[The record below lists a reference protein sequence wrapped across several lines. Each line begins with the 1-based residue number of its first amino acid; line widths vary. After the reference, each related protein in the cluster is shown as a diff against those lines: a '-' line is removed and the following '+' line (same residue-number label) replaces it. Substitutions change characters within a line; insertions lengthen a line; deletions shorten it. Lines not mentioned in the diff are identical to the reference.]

1 MEFSGIQ
8 RVFWGILG
16 FIIWTIGFW
25 YFFYRPQLYLF
36 SKIKDNNIFN
46 LIRFLIYIG
55 GVTAWIFLA
64 ISLMGPRQPLGVAKN
79 KIDVTDIFFVVDVSR
94 SMLAEDFKP
103 NRLEAAK
110 SKIREFIDLK
120 PADRI
125 GLIMFSERV
134 FTLLPLSTDLDLIKN
149 IVSEIKTG
157 FLGSGTNIGD
167 AIGLAVARAA
177 HSLAKSKVIILL
189 TDGVSNVGSITPLE
203 AAQKAKKQKVKIY
216 TIGMGGDKDAQIPL
230 GKSVFGKIRYQN
242 IPGGSID
249 MKTLNKI
256 SKITNAK
263 SYIAKDS
270 SSLENILREIRRLEK
285 TKIDKNERVIYKE
298 LYHKYL
304 LIGVILLILVD
315 LSRKFILKEIG

>member
-1 MEFSGIQ
+1 MEFSGIH
-8 RVFWGILG
+8 RIFWAILG
-16 FIIWTIGFW
+16 FIIWTIGHW
-25 YFFYRPQLYLF
+25 NFFYRPQLYLS
-36 SKIKDNNIFN
+36 SKIKKKYIS
-46 LIRFLIYIG
+46 LRFLIYITG
-55 GVTAWIFLA
+55 IIAWIFLA
-64 ISLMGPRQPLGVAKN
+64 ISLMGPRNPIGVAKN
-79 KIDVTDIFFVVDVSR
+79 KIDVTDIFFVIDVSR

-110 SKIREFIDLK
+110 NKISEFIDLK

-125 GLIMFSERV
+125 GIIMFSERV
-134 FTLLPLSTDLDLIKN
+134 FTLLPLSTDLNLIKN
-149 IVSEIKTG
+149 IVGEIKIG

-177 HSLAKSKVIILL
+177 HSLAKSKVVILL
-189 TDGVSNVGSITPLE
+189 TDGVSNIGSITPLE
-203 AAQKAKKQKVKIY
+203 AAHKAKKQKVKVY

-230 GKSVFGKIRYQN
+230 GKTIFGKIRYQN

-249 MKTLNKI
+249 MKTLNEI
-256 SKITNAK
+256 SKITDAK

-270 SSLENILREIRRLEK
+270 SSLKNILQEIRKLEK

-304 LIGVILLILVD
+304 LIGVLLLLLAD
-315 LSRKFILKEIG
+315 LSRKFILKEVS